1 MVEMKEKNNKTTVKK
16 YIALAV
22 FLETS
27 VNALFSAL
35 FHGFLR
41 FFYSDYAHLTVWG
54 DVVSIVAVIISF
66 IIYDS
71 FAHAAYHSRR
81 DRLMFLG
88 IVYVASKA
96 ASIVHYLTGIL
107 AELFP
112 VFTGETAE
120 LVLSIFL
127 WIFEITVDVV
137 AAIWLMG
144 YFEKKFRKE
153 EAE

>member
-1 MVEMKEKNNKTTVKK
+1 MDKKVNVKK

-22 FLETS
+22 FFETA
-27 VNALFSAL
+27 VNAVFSIA
-35 FHGFLR
+35 FHDFMKY
-41 FFYSDYAHLTVWG
+41 FYSDYAHLTIWG
-54 DVVSIVAVIISF
+54 DVVAIVSVIVSF

-71 FAHAAYHSRR
+71 FAHAAYHKRK
-81 DRLMFLG
+81 DRVMFLG
-88 IVYVASKA
+88 VVYVASKA
-96 ASIVHYLTGIL
+96 ASIVHYIAGIL

-112 VFTGETAE
+112 VFTGDTAE
-120 LVLSIFL
+120 MIVAVFLSL
-127 WIFEITVDVV
+127 FEIAVDII